1 MRPALPVLLGIAGVV
16 LALDLWTKQWATR
29 TLAGAPSVPVI
40 GELVRFTYVR
50 NSGVAFGLGAGLPF
64 PYYVFSI
71 AAVLAILI
79 LFVRGRVHGRGRR
92 LALALILGG
101 ALGNLVDRISTGLVV
116 DFIDVGW
123 GRWHW
128 PVFNIADSAVSVGVV
143 MFALTW
149 PRRDPAPQD
158 DAVGAGAAGSTT
170 GTPVGPGGSMDR
182 DGSPAREHDEEQDAG
197 AGPLGPAARH
207 GGAARPL
214 PGRGADR
221 PVA

>member
-1 MRPALPVLLGIAGVV
+1 VRPPLPVLLGIAGVV

-29 TLAGAPSVPVI
+29 TLAGAPPMPVL

-79 LFVRGRVHGRGRR
+79 LFARGRVHGRGRR

-149 PRRDPAPQD
+149 PRRDPRPQEVE
-158 DAVGAGAAGSTT
+158 ATGAGEPAAGV
-170 GTPVGPGGSMDR
+170 PPDAPGP
-182 DGSPAREHDEEQDAG
+182 REHDGEHDARVG
-197 AGPLGPAARH
+197 SLGPAARH
-207 GGAARPL
+207 GGTARPL
-214 PGRGADR
+214 PGRGADG
-221 PVA
+221 PLT